1 MSASSQAEDDDDG
14 AEEEEESCRVV
25 KRCLHNALM
34 MNQHQREFFI
44 HRAEELVRSV
54 SRLMHHGSILA
65 THYVL
70 HLYDRET
77 PPTDEMLTDQ
87 TFFRSCMMYT
97 KTTTRS
103 GAYPD
108 VKRFADENRRYILDT
123 ATVSHDGNC
132 VNAAAKKLKTSV
144 MTMLREQFTK
154 RITTIINAL
163 FRGHLR
169 AVKASIRHRI
179 AGFNGGE
186 QTVLERDAWLF
197 IDEMRRIL
205 FYGVNSLHDAVENIV
220 AVYGRAIA
228 KTDKP
233 VVVESLLRRGV
244 IPPDVKRVGK
254 KMTESAKYVNVLLP
268 LARKAIPPSSAEILA
283 AVSGFFEDESAVI
296 RAIDAATGEGDA
308 PDGLDCLVSV
318 VRSLFYFR
326 GKVTKAWIKRH
337 PSRALNALQFGRQ
350 QMESIERGKT
360 GERSKK
366 FALLP
371 IFGMK
376 RQMVTLD
383 ADTLLSI
390 LKKCGLLSKEAKRS
404 VLTPDFMKS
413 IFRIPNKVTMTDKVS
428 VETDGVA
435 VVLRLKKH
443 GLPSELPRAESVRD
457 WQTILADAD
466 RCLFVDPGINQP
478 VTIAEWKPG
487 IGVTKKQYRMTAKEY
502 YNEASVKQRTLYRK
516 KRDSEVDAETAAI
529 RKATLKTSSLSE
541 YRESLEIRMAVAEAL
556 WNHTLGRWTSRLRM
570 KAWMKKRSAVDR
582 FWVNKIGL
590 TADRT
595 ESRTVVVF
603 GDGSFSCTMRGK
615 KHAAPLRQI
624 EKAAGRFSRLAVKI
638 SERYTTKVCSRCHM
652 PTVGVRRD
660 VNGRH
665 VVVQESRYCHSQTC
679 HSAPFKARDYD
690 ATLSIGEVFM
700 AMVRGEERP
709 ECYTKAGYD
718 ARKEELRGQ
727 GIDTRDV
734 IIP

>member
-1 MSASSQAEDDDDG
+1 
-14 AEEEEESCRVV
+14 
-25 KRCLHNALM
+25 
-34 MNQHQREFFI
+34 
-44 HRAEELVRSV
+44 
-54 SRLMHHGSILA
+54 
-65 THYVL
+65 
-70 HLYDRET
+70 
-77 PPTDEMLTDQ
+77 
-87 TFFRSCMMYT
+87 
-97 KTTTRS
+97 
-103 GAYPD
+103 
-108 VKRFADENRRYILDT
+108 
-123 ATVSHDGNC
+123 
-132 VNAAAKKLKTSV
+132 
-144 MTMLREQFTK
+144 
-154 RITTIINAL
+154 
-163 FRGHLR
+163 
-169 AVKASIRHRI
+169 
-179 AGFNGGE
+179 
-186 QTVLERDAWLF
+186 
-197 IDEMRRIL
+197 
-205 FYGVNSLHDAVENIV
+205 
-220 AVYGRAIA
+220 
-228 KTDKP
+228 
-233 VVVESLLRRGV
+233 
-244 IPPDVKRVGK
+244 
-254 KMTESAKYVNVLLP
+254 
-268 LARKAIPPSSAEILA
+268 
-283 AVSGFFEDESAVI
+283 
-296 RAIDAATGEGDA
+296 
-308 PDGLDCLVSV
+308 
-318 VRSLFYFR
+318 
-326 GKVTKAWIKRH
+326 
-337 PSRALNALQFGRQ
+337 
-350 QMESIERGKT
+350 
-360 GERSKK
+360 
-366 FALLP
+366 
-371 IFGMK
+371 MK

-435 VVLRLKKH
+435 VVLRLKKQ

-487 IGVTKKQYRMTAKEY
+487 IGVTNKQYRMTAKEY
-502 YNEASVKQRTLYRK
+502 YNEASVKQRILYRK
-516 KRDSEVDAETAAI
+516 KRDSEVDAETTAI
-529 RKATLKTSSLSE
+529 RKATLKTSSLPE

>member
-1 MSASSQAEDDDDG
+1 MSASSQAEDDDD
-14 AEEEEESCRVV
+14 ATEEEESCRVL

-34 MNQHQREFFI
+34 MNEHQRAFFI
-44 HRAEELVRSV
+44 QRAEELVRSV

-70 HLYDRET
+70 HLYDRGT

-97 KTTTRS
+97 KTATRS

-108 VKRFADENRRYILDT
+108 VKRFADENRKYILDT

-132 VNAAAKKLKTSV
+132 VNAAAKKLKTAV

-154 RITTIINAL
+154 RIDTIVNAL
-163 FRGHLR
+163 FRGHPCPVR
-169 AVKASIRHRI
+169 TSIRHRI
-179 AGFNGGE
+179 TGFNGGH
-186 QTVLERDAWLF
+186 QIALERDAWLF

-205 FYGVNSLHDAVENIV
+205 FDGVDSLHDAVDNIV
-220 AVYGRAIA
+220 AVYGRTIA

-233 VVVESLLRRGV
+233 IVADSLLHQGV
-244 IPPDVKRVGK
+244 LPPDIKRVGQN
-254 KMTESAKYVNVLLP
+254 MIDAANYVRALLP
-268 LARKAIPPSSAEILA
+268 LARRAIPPSNAEIV
-283 AVSGFFEDESAVI
+283 AVISELVEDETAALRAVE
-296 RAIDAATGEGDA
+296 AATGEGNA
-308 PDGLDCLVSV
+308 PDDLNCLVSV
-318 VRSLFYFR
+318 VRSLFHFR
-326 GKVTKAWIKRH
+326 GKITKAWIKRH
-337 PSRALNALQFGRQ
+337 PSRALSALQFGRQ
-350 QMESIERGKT
+350 EMESIEKKKT
-360 GERSKK
+360 EKRSKK

-390 LKKCGLLSKEAKRS
+390 LKKCGLLSKEARRS
-404 VLTPDFMKS
+404 VLNPDFMKS
-413 IFRIPNKVTMTDKVS
+413 IFRIPNKVAMTDKVS

-443 GLPSELPRAESVRD
+443 GLPSELPRAESVGS
-457 WQTILADAD
+457 WQTIIADAD
-466 RCLFVDPGINQP
+466 RCLFVDPGVNQP

-487 IGVTKKQYRMTAKEY
+487 IGVTNKQYRMTAREY

-516 KRDSEVDAETAAI
+516 KRDSEVDEETTAI

-541 YRESLEIRMAVAEAL
+541 YRESLEIRKEVTETL
-556 WNHTLGRWTSRLRM
+556 WKHTLGRWTSRLRM
-570 KAWMKKRSAVDR
+570 RAWMKKRSAVDR

-603 GDGSFSCTMRGK
+603 GDGSFSCSMRGK
-615 KHAAPLRQI
+615 KNAAPLRQI
-624 EKAAGRFSRLAVKI
+624 EKAAGRFSRLVVKV
-638 SERYTTKVCSRCHM
+638 SEKYTTKVCSRCHM

-660 VNGRH
+660 VNGRR
-665 VVVQESRYCHSQTC
+665 VLVQESRYCYSPAC

-690 ATLSIGEVFM
+690 ASLSIGEVFM
-700 AMVRGEERP
+700 AIVRGEERP

-718 ARKEELRGQ
+718 ARKEELRGR
-727 GIDTRDV
+727 GIDMRDV